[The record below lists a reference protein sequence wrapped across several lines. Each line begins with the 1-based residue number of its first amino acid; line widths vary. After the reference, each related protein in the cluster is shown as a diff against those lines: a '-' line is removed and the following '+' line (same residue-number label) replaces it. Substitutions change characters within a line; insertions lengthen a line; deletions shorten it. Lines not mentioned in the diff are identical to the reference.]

1 MTTIS
6 KPSIGY
12 LTVGRVAQY
21 RTNMV
26 DSSHR
31 EISFVHDGLYESRAR
46 VYLGGSQE
54 FVPDSPTMLVEART
68 GCDNRPSGRVE
79 VHAVDVATAEYA
91 VEVLSQLVAAI
102 AASEGGVEKSSA
114 AGTLEVFVECLQR
127 RVDGQ
132 AWAILNGTRVI
143 SQFLTQEQA
152 QEAIDSGEE
161 DPQDLLDEEGDWP
174 DLSIELR
181 PADPSIP
188 IAGARWTDGDP
199 NNPEREDR

>member
-1 MTTIS
+1 MTTVAKPAIS
-6 KPSIGY
+6 Y

-31 EISFVHDGLYESRAR
+31 EVSFVHDGLYESRAR

-54 FVPDSPTMLVEART
+54 SVPDSHTVLVEART

-91 VEVLSQLVAAI
+91 VEVLSQLAEAI
-102 AASEGGVEKSSA
+102 AASEGGVEKSPA

-132 AWAILNGTRVI
+132 AWAVVDNGTRVI

-152 QEAIDSGEE
+152 QEAIHSGEE
-161 DPQDLLDEEGDWP
+161 DPQDLLDDDEGDWP

-181 PADPSIP
+181 PADPNIP
-188 IAGARWTDGDP
+188 IAGAHWTTA
-199 NNPEREDR
+199 EAT